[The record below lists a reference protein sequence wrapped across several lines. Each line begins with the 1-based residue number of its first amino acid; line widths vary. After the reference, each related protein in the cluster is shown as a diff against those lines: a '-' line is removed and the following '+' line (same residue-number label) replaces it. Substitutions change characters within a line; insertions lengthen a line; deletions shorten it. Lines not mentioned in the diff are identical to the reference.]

1 MAFLIPS
8 YIQGIISADLAS
20 ILNGR
25 IGNIILKGPPPT
37 FGAAFVYGVGSKL
50 THQGIVLAAKQMQEK
65 YQLKK
70 HETIGLTVAVIA
82 FQIFSNYGVA
92 SQLNKHLEISIPK
105 AFIHTENVLFL
116 AGVLQIDFELT
127 AKQINDDLWQDVTDT
142 RFASASKMELK
153 IHEFFDIMTS

>member
-8 YIQGIISADLAS
+8 YIQGLVSADLAA

-25 IGNIILKGPPPT
+25 LGNVILKGPSPT
-37 FGAAFVYGVGSKL
+37 MSAAFVYGVGAKL
-50 THQGIVLAAKQMQEK
+50 THQGIVLAAKQIQEK

-70 HETIGLTVAVIA
+70 YETIGLTVAVIA
-82 FQIFSNYGVA
+82 FQMFSNYGVA
-92 SQLNKHLEISIPK
+92 SQLNKHLQTSIPK

-127 AKQINDDLWQDVTDT
+127 AQQINDDLWQDVTDT
-142 RFASASKMELK
+142 RFISASKIELR
-153 IHEFFDIMTS
+153 IHEFFDLLT